1 MEVDRVLA
9 PNPGFFTGPGTNTYL
24 IGSEGEVV
32 VLDPGPVIDDHR
44 RAILDA
50 IGDRNVVGV
59 AVTHTHPDHAPLAN
73 PLAAEVGAPAI
84 GYGPGPG
91 FTPDIRLGDLGTL
104 SVGTLRL
111 TAIHTPGHTADH
123 LCYLVDDVLF
133 SGDHIMGGSTVV
145 IEDAAAYLS
154 SLERLAGMDLRFCH
168 PGHGPDLPDA
178 AATIDDYI
186 AHRRLRERQIVDA
199 VRGGARTVDDIVDA
213 VYDEVPSEWRFAA
226 VMQVRTQLEKLDD
239 EGRVRW
245 DAADGEVGGVRL
257 AEDS

>member
-1 MEVDRVLA
+1 MDVERVLA
-9 PNPGFFTGPGTNTYL
+9 PNPGFFTGPGTNTYV
-24 IGSEGEVV
+24 IGSGGEVV
-32 VLDPGPVIDDHR
+32 ILDPGPVIDDHR

-50 IGDRNVVGV
+50 VGERTVVGV

-73 PLAAEVGAPAI
+73 PLAAEVDAPAI
-84 GYGPGPG
+84 GYGPGLD
-91 FTPDIRLGDLGTL
+91 FSPDIRLDDLGTFD
-104 SVGTLRL
+104 VGVLRL

-145 IEDAAAYLS
+145 IEDAAAYLA

-168 PGHGPDLPDA
+168 PGHGPDLADA

-186 AHRRLRERQIVDA
+186 AHRRMRERQIVDA
-199 VRGGARTVDDIVDA
+199 VRAGAHTVDDIVDA
-213 VYDEVPSEWRFAA
+213 VYAEVPARWRFAA
-226 VMQVRTQLEKLDD
+226 VMQVRTQLTKLDD

-245 DAADGEVGGVRL
+245 DAAEHEAGGVRL